1 MPRTPPRYAETP
13 LVKTKIIATV
23 GPACGTFESLKQL
36 AVAGVDLFRLN
47 FAHGEHDWLSNIVRD
62 VHRVAEEL
70 QRPLG
75 ILGDLSGPK
84 IRLGTLPEE
93 GLTCVEGD
101 RLEFV
106 READPDDPSK
116 LTCTYDSLI
125 DDLNIDDRVLLADG
139 MVGLRVL
146 EKPAS
151 GDRVVC
157 LVDRSGVIRSRQ
169 GVNLPGVTLS
179 TPSLTEK
186 DKADLAWA
194 VEHQLD
200 YVGLSFVRSADDV
213 KLLRETIDSHKSDS
227 PPQIVAKI
235 EKMEAVTDL
244 DRILNET
251 DAVMVARGDLG
262 VEVDIARVPALQKRI
277 VRLCNQHRVP
287 VITAT
292 QMLESMTASE
302 FPTRAE
308 ASDVANAVLDG
319 SDAVMLSGE
328 SAVGVNPPRA
338 VEMMSRICRE
348 AEQLVV
354 WNRAVDSQSSSRMR
368 ATPLTEAVTQGAT
381 LTAEHLDADLLVVAT
396 HGGKTAM
403 ALSKQRSR
411 IPILAITDRGTT
423 ARRMCL
429 YWGVRPLLVE
439 SVPEVPQQLIQ
450 RVVEWGKREDVL
462 GPGSRIVFVG
472 TVDWTQDGKD
482 LMLVHAVT

>member
-1 MPRTPPRYAETP
+1 
-13 LVKTKIIATV
+13 
-23 GPACGTFESLKQL
+23 
-36 AVAGVDLFRLN
+36 
-47 FAHGEHDWLSNIVRD
+47 
-62 VHRVAEEL
+62 
-70 QRPLG
+70 
-75 ILGDLSGPK
+75 
-84 IRLGTLPEE
+84 
-93 GLTCVEGD
+93 
-101 RLEFV
+101 
-106 READPDDPSK
+106 
-116 LTCTYDSLI
+116 
-125 DDLNIDDRVLLADG
+125 
-139 MVGLRVL
+139 
-146 EKPAS
+146 
-151 GDRVVC
+151 
-157 LVDRSGVIRSRQ
+157 
-169 GVNLPGVTLS
+169 
-179 TPSLTEK
+179 
-186 DKADLAWA
+186 
-194 VEHQLD
+194 
-200 YVGLSFVRSADDV
+200 
-213 KLLRETIDSHKSDS
+213 
-227 PPQIVAKI
+227 
-235 EKMEAVTDL
+235 MEAVTDL

-277 VRLCNQHRVP
+277 VQLCNQHRVP

-450 RVVEWGKREDVL
+450 RVVEWGKHEDVL